1 MATGQVVSAGRYEPE
16 PNPSDDRIATTA
28 MTNHSNPEI
37 DRRASVQ
44 DTPLDGVLQPA
55 TGRWRSIEAHA
66 WLVVRSGHGLATEVT
81 SLGPTQSGT
90 VEVHDD
96 LERTSMRLDI
106 DLEQLAN
113 ACVTCR
119 TSRLERT
126 TTLTVESTHVGPV
139 TDNRWALA
147 GRLSSSAGDTL
158 VDSEL
163 EVRDVNRRSSHDEEA
178 RFVVRTEVSVA
189 ALGLC
194 DTHPLG
200 HSGIDDHAELVTH
213 LLMRRDAT
221 A

>member
-1 MATGQVVSAGRYEPE
+1 
-16 PNPSDDRIATTA
+16 
-28 MTNHSNPEI
+28 MTNHPNPEI
-37 DRRASVQ
+37 DRRADVLH
-44 DTPLDGVLQPA
+44 TPFDGTPQPA
-55 TGRWRSIEAHA
+55 AGRWRSIEAHA

-81 SLGPTQSGT
+81 SLGTTQSGT
-90 VEVHDD
+90 VDVHDD
-96 LERTSMRLDI
+96 AGLTSMRLDI

-113 ACVTCR
+113 ACETCR
-119 TSRLERT
+119 TSRPDVT
-126 TTLTVESTHVGPV
+126 TTLSIESAHVGPV

-147 GRLSSSAGDTL
+147 GRLNSSAGDTL

-163 EVRDVNRRSSHDEEA
+163 EIRDVNRRSSQHAEA
-178 RFVVRTEVSVA
+178 RFVVRTQVPVA

-194 DTHPLG
+194 DSHPLG